1 LGGPG
6 LFASIFIIIAS
17 AALFL
22 YWFRHTCLLI
32 LAQRETSECA
42 LKVTSTIRLNFH
54 QIEDALQTAPP
65 TALDRVHAGLEDDYR
80 ILTDL
85 LQQATGNDSVEHRVL
100 AIHYKAMKL
109 WYKLNRTH
117 GNLALA
123 RNALSEMSSVLG
135 FFAEEVGQSAQA

>member
-1 LGGPG
+1 M
-6 LFASIFIIIAS
+6 FASIFIIIAS

-54 QIEDALQTAPP
+54 QIEDVLQTAPP

-85 LQQATGNDSVEHRVL
+85 LQQASDTAGNIL
-100 AIHYKAMKL
+100 TL
-109 WYKLNRTH
+109 
-117 GNLALA
+117 
-123 RNALSEMSSVLG
+123 
-135 FFAEEVGQSAQA
+135 QAQDGSITVCGGCGCS